1 LKTLL
6 RKCFICNTYT
16 LKDKCPRCNADTHNP
31 HPPKFS
37 LDDKYVRYRIAE
49 RYNKEEN
56 NKNIER

>member
-1 LKTLL
+1 LKALL

-37 LDDKYVRYRIAE
+37 LDDKYVRYRVAE
-49 RYNKEEN
+49 RYTKEEN
-56 NKNIER
+56 K